1 MGVSALALIIS
12 CKHEVPGQADTGS
25 SQPGGNNTPPPE
37 STCSADT
44 AYFQQQ
50 VLPIFISN
58 CSSAGCHDAASH
70 QKGIVLTSYTSIMNT
85 GGIRAGNPGNSKIY
99 KKITEDDRDDRM
111 PPLPRN
117 ALTQTQI
124 DLLRKWIMQGAKNNS
139 CQLASCDTSNVN
151 YSGTIRSIISSKCQG
166 CHSGATAAGGL
177 DYSNYEGVKAK
188 VNDGRLWG
196 AVNHVAGF
204 SPMPKNGNKLSSC
217 ELSQIKKWIDEGAPN
232 N

>member
-12 CKHEVPGQADTGS
+12 CKHEVPGQTDTGS
-25 SQPGGNNTPPPE
+25 SQPGGNNNPPQE

-58 CSSAGCHDAASH
+58 CSSAGCHDEASH
-70 QKGIVLTSYTSIMNT
+70 QKGIVLTSYSSIMNN

-117 ALTQTQI
+117 ALPQTQI
-124 DLLRKWIMQGAKNNS
+124 DLIRKWIMQGAKDNS

-151 YSGTIRSIISSKCQG
+151 YSGTIRSIISNKCQG
-166 CHSGATAAGGL
+166 CHSGSAAAGGL
-177 DYSNYEGVKAK
+177 DYSSYEGVKAK

-217 ELSQIKKWIDEGAPN
+217 ELAQIKKWIDDGALN